1 MVSGNHSPFGEQ
13 GTLGM
18 SQHRFADMIP
28 TQLLSSSPLATNS
41 FAGFM
46 VCPLPSMPGQPWQR
60 QLYEQ
65 AFREAQAVVRPSILE
80 RLQAAT
86 NN

>member
-1 MVSGNHSPFGEQ
+1 
-13 GTLGM
+13 M
-18 SQHRFADMIP
+18 SQHRFADLIS
-28 TQLLSSSPLATNS
+28 TELLTSPPLVS
-41 FAGFM
+41 KSCAGFV
-46 VCPLPSMPGQPWQR
+46 VCPPALQAMGQGQPWQR

>member
-1 MVSGNHSPFGEQ
+1 
-13 GTLGM
+13 M
-18 SQHRFADMIP
+18 SQHRFADLIP
-28 TQLLSSSPLATNS
+28 TQWPSSSPFTTNS
-41 FAGFM
+41 LSGFM
-46 VCPLPSMPGQPWQR
+46 VCPLPVLPLMQGQPWQR

-65 AFREAQAVVRPSILE
+65 AFREAQAVVRPSIVE

>member
-1 MVSGNHSPFGEQ
+1 
-13 GTLGM
+13 M
-18 SQHRFADMIP
+18 SLHRFADLISAQP
-28 TQLLSSSPLATNS
+28 LSSLPLATNS
-41 FAGFM
+41 CVGF
-46 VCPLPSMPGQPWQR
+46 VACPLALPEWMPGQTWQR

-65 AFREAQAVVRPSILE
+65 AYREAVAVVRPSILE

>member
-1 MVSGNHSPFGEQ
+1 
-13 GTLGM
+13 M
-18 SQHRFADMIP
+18 SQHRFADLI
-28 TQLLSSSPLATNS
+28 SSPASSAPSLSMNGCH
-41 FAGFM
+41 GFM
-46 VCPLPSMPGQPWQR
+46 VCPVAVQALGQGQPWQR

-65 AFREAQAVVRPSILE
+65 AFREAQAVVRPSIVQ

>member
-1 MVSGNHSPFGEQ
+1 
-13 GTLGM
+13 M
-18 SQHRFADMIP
+18 SRHRVTDLIP
-28 TQLLSSSPLATNS
+28 TQPLSSPPLATNS
-41 FAGFM
+41 CAGFV
-46 VCPLPSMPGQPWQR
+46 VCPLALPTGQAWQR

-65 AFREAQAVVRPSILE
+65 AYREALAVVRPSIME

>member
-1 MVSGNHSPFGEQ
+1 M
-13 GTLGM
+13 L
-18 SQHRFADMIP
+18 QHRFADLIP
-28 TQLLSSSPLATNS
+28 TQWPSSLPLTTNS
-41 FAGFM
+41 LSGFM
-46 VCPLPSMPGQPWQR
+46 VCPLPVLPLMQGQLWQR

-80 RLQAAT
+80 RLQTAT

>member
-1 MVSGNHSPFGEQ
+1 
-13 GTLGM
+13 M
-18 SQHRFADMIP
+18 SLHRFADLISP
-28 TQLLSSSPLATNS
+28 QPASSLPLATNS
-41 FAGFM
+41 CAGFVM
-46 VCPLPSMPGQPWQR
+46 CPLTLAGGMPGQPWQR

-65 AFREAQAVVRPSILE
+65 AYREAVAVVRPSIVE